1 MLALIRVLEPPQSTM
16 IFPHLLLKENAAII
30 NKTMLALIRVLE
42 PPQQP

>member
-1 MLALIRVLEPPQSTM
+1 M

-42 PPQQP
+42 HHNNHDFPSLIVKRECSH